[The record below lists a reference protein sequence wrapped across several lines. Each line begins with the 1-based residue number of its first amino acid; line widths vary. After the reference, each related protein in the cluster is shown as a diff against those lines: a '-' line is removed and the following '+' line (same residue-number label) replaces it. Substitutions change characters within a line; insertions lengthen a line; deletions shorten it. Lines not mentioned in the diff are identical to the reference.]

1 MKYDAA
7 RQQIKSGD
15 LLAWSHRGLSSW
27 YDLQIQIVRMFT
39 RSEYS
44 HVGIAWVIGGRVFV
58 IESVSGGIRIF
69 PLSRLTPFYLLQF
82 EKPWSTE
89 AEEYALAHIG
99 DPYSKLECI
108 RAFFEPL
115 TIDGHWQCA
124 KWAKAVLAKIG
135 IDLGTS
141 AIPADL
147 VREAMGRYDLNLI
160 MVEPN

>member
-1 MKYDAA
+1 MNYADA
-7 RQQIKSGD
+7 RPKIKSGD
-15 LLAWSHRGLSSW
+15 LLAWSHRGLKSW

-58 IESVSGGIRIF
+58 IEAVSGGIRIF
-69 PLSRLTPFYLLQF
+69 PLSRLAPFYLLQF
-82 EKPWSTE
+82 DVPWAPE

-99 DPYSKLECI
+99 EPYSKMECI

-124 KWAKAVLAKIG
+124 KWVAAVLAKNG
-135 IDLGTS
+135 IDLGAS

-147 VREAMGRYDLNLI
+147 VREAMGRYDLNLTL
-160 MVEPN
+160 VEVE